1 MRRLARFGLAVT
13 LLGLPMGLVTSGCS
27 DDVGGNEDRE
37 LKATKGVVAPD
48 APDSPEEYHKKHTA
62 TVK

>member
-1 MRRLARFGLAVT
+1 
-13 LLGLPMGLVTSGCS
+13 LPMGLVTSGCS